1 MKFYFDR
8 QSRRRNH
15 STWRVPSG
23 SRGASSSI
31 PASEKVSF
39 TSFRRLLFYLPMY
52 HLPLDGTYV
61 LSFYGT
67 HVPRDHRTIMYHHY
81 IYLFQHWRTSLL
93 RRSGVYL
100 YLRIY
105 LSIRMFLSTYTYV
118 CIYLYLCI
126 YLSLNTYLSITAYH
140 RPINGTYV
148 PICHSF
154 YLYLPMYHRP
164 ERWYTYTTVSPD
176 LPKFLQFG
184 TIITVFGNLLDGVFG
199 IW

>member
-67 HVPRDHRTIMYHHY
+67 HVPRYHRTIMYHHY

-118 CIYLYLCI
+118 CIYLYLNGRHVFRTGEMVLASFSI
-126 YLSLNTYLSITAYH
+126 HEPLSFSLSYL
-140 RPINGTYV
+140 
-148 PICHSF
+148 F
-154 YLYLPMYHRP
+154 YLGLMYRAVGFVLFYFTNRRTGL
-164 ERWYTYTTVSPD
+164 E
-176 LPKFLQFG
+176 L
-184 TIITVFGNLLDGVFG
+184 
-199 IW
+199 